1 LESLRKD
8 CLNNSTQ
15 KKKNALL
22 PEIESLL
29 AVGKE
34 VEEASP
40 SLDLGITPK
49 RKTKKRPLTPPNEEI
64 EEFPE
69 DSQLNAQKLVQ
80 PPKILGSQCRCAD
93 VLDFLVEME
102 EKRKAGHLEI
112 LQMLKSLKKEKGITE
127 EVQKRIHDALR
138 KTIKKGM
145 RDLKFYSEVEGG
157 RDKIVALVTRELAD
171 DSIDVGKLLSDGE
184 VKSAFRSARSKILQN
199 WRRQLFKCLPEVQQ
213 ELFPSYTSRNDERQ
227 ITAWKNHLLQK
238 GVTERD
244 LLEKFFREA
253 KIESESE
260 KAFGSL
266 LVASFFLGKYPS
278 NEQNESNYMSLLSE
292 EDE

>member
-1 LESLRKD
+1 
-8 CLNNSTQ
+8 
-15 KKKNALL
+15 
-22 PEIESLL
+22 
-29 AVGKE
+29 
-34 VEEASP
+34 
-40 SLDLGITPK
+40 
-49 RKTKKRPLTPPNEEI
+49 
-64 EEFPE
+64 
-69 DSQLNAQKLVQ
+69 
-80 PPKILGSQCRCAD
+80 
-93 VLDFLVEME
+93 VEME

-127 EVQKRIHDALR
+127 EVQKANSREIFLLHNFYLKMKDALR

>member
-1 LESLRKD
+1 
-8 CLNNSTQ
+8 
-15 KKKNALL
+15 
-22 PEIESLL
+22 
-29 AVGKE
+29 
-34 VEEASP
+34 
-40 SLDLGITPK
+40 
-49 RKTKKRPLTPPNEEI
+49 
-64 EEFPE
+64 
-69 DSQLNAQKLVQ
+69 
-80 PPKILGSQCRCAD
+80 
-93 VLDFLVEME
+93 VEME

-213 ELFPSYTSRNDERQ
+213 VKFPLNG
-227 ITAWKNHLLQK
+227 I
-238 GVTERD
+238 
-244 LLEKFFREA
+244 
-253 KIESESE
+253 
-260 KAFGSL
+260 
-266 LVASFFLGKYPS
+266 
-278 NEQNESNYMSLLSE
+278 
-292 EDE
+292 